1 MSESFCLIKGPANE
15 KTNTK
20 PKKNENTIDKMFSK
34 ACIHAGIFILIFIYM
49 YIFRLLY

>member
-1 MSESFCLIKGPANE
+1 MSESFCLIKGPAND

-34 ACIHAGIFILIFIYM
+34 AYIHVDILILILIYM
-49 YIFRLLY
+49 YIFKLLY